1 MVNKEE
7 KPVEPRTIACLC
19 GNTFVY
25 IPKRGRPPVRCDDC
39 REAYANGMIRDR
51 LASLGVDPNLAVQ
64 HRIKSRPIPTP
75 REPMILGEGE
85 AESEEFPDISK
96 SRAKVDRLE
105 ENLKRAGLHISQHRD
120 KW

>member
-1 MVNKEE
+1 MPDNSD
-7 KPVEPRTIACLC
+7 KPVEPRTITCLC
-19 GNTFVY
+19 GNSFTY

-51 LASLGVDPNLAVQ
+51 LASLGIDPNLAIQ
-64 HRIKSRPIPTP
+64 RRINSHPIPTP
-75 REPMILGEGE
+75 RKEINLPEGE
-85 AESEEFPDISK
+85 PQIEEVPDINK

-105 ENLKRAGLHISQHRD
+105 ESLKRAGLHISQHRD